1 MKPLLKFL
9 IYICAQIVYNNLA
22 TNKMKVFN
30 AIQIALLVA
39 AGPMLL
45 QLLKSATFQ
54 FANPLF
60 WLCAIVYVVLF
71 IWNVVMIVES
81 LETNK

>member
-1 MKPLLKFL
+1 MKLLLKFL

-22 TNKMKVFN
+22 NNKMKVFN

-45 QLLKSATFQ
+45 QLLKNATFQ
-54 FANPLF
+54 FAGPLF
-60 WLCAIVYVVLF
+60 WLCLVVYGILF
-71 IWNVVMIVES
+71 IWNTVMIVES
-81 LETNK
+81 LEKN